1 MLAMMKSMAI
11 YPLTSIG
18 SDFVLSLIN
27 LETLYR
33 GCRLN
38 LMMMMIIIIIIG
50 HARSC

>member
-11 YPLTSIG
+11 FPLPSIG

-27 LETLYR
+27 LETLDR

-38 LMMMMIIIIIIG
+38 LIIIIIIIG